1 MKRFKQLL
9 TEITMNNPSVMF
21 LLEGKKRGH
30 FNLNIKTGDML
41 RHLTT
46 YLPMSLANIDELKQ
60 NKTHTLETPLALP
73 YHSSHEKS
81 GEDFLIHKLVLDEKN
96 NISVVNHAGEQ
107 VPLNKIEKPSKTDNQ
122 GLLHELRTSRILKH
136 YGISRRDSIAA
147 GSGDAVDVMGT
158 QKKYTETPTEQTDE
172 TEWGPFKTGHAK
184 SGDSDHQYT
193 VKNQHA
199 FEVKEAP
206 GKVVLSQLTLNYKPE
221 DKKWFIPTSTDPK
234 MEVTSRLLTDRRFA
248 HKNYPNVTLLDTI
261 NSGTS
266 NPGLL
271 NSGGIYGSNESH
283 KQIYATPQTNTN
295 GSQKRNVSGKP
306 LFHEI
311 PQHDSLPSTNLDEA
325 QEHLAK
331 KSDFLIVGTHL
342 YTLNPEIHKELKS
355 RKIPSIMLSHPENQK
370 EGTFK
375 LHTRVKS
382 SSSGNVNVSM
392 RFNEDL
398 HDGVP
403 MDHDHMVAL
412 SNGFFNENNKKTYKN
427 KFNDFMKSPA

>member
-1 MKRFKQLL
+1 MKRFKELL
-9 TEITMNNPSVMF
+9 IEITMNNPGVMF
-21 LLEGKKRGH
+21 LLEGNRGH
-30 FNLNIKTGDML
+30 FNLNINTGDML

-46 YLPMSLANIDELKQ
+46 YLPMSLANVDELKE
-60 NKTHTLETPLALP
+60 NKTHTLETPLTLR

-107 VPLNKIEKPSKTDNQ
+107 VQLNKIEKPSKTYNE
-122 GLLHELRTSRILKH
+122 GLLHELRISRILKH
-136 YGISRRDSIAA
+136 YGIARRDSIVA
-147 GSGDAVDVMGT
+147 GSGDAVDAMGT
-158 QKKYTETPTEQTDE
+158 QKKYTETPTKQINKTQ
-172 TEWGPFKTGHAK
+172 WGDFETGHAE
-184 SGDSDHQYT
+184 SGDSEHQYT
-193 VKNQHA
+193 VKKEHA

-234 MEVTSRLLTDRRFA
+234 MDVTSRLLTDRRFA

-266 NPGLL
+266 NPGFL
-271 NSGGIYGSNESH
+271 NIGGIYGSNESH
-283 KQIYATPQTNTN
+283 KQIYATPQFNTN

-306 LFHEI
+306 LFQEI
-311 PQHDSLPSTNLDEA
+311 PQHDSLPSTNLAEA

-342 YTLNPEIHKELKS
+342 YTLNPKIHEELKS

-392 RFNEDL
+392 RFNDDL
-398 HDGVP
+398 HDGVQ
-403 MDHDHMVAL
+403 MDHNHLVKL

-427 KFNDFMKSPA
+427 EFNDIMKSPA